1 MMSPASTHTDYR
13 RWLARLSLPGL
24 VCLLLT
30 GCPLLESGG
39 DLQEWM
45 AQERANTRPRVPPL
59 EPPKAFTPKDY
70 AASTAV
76 SPFDPLKLIGVLRS
90 STRANDTRLIDA
102 ERNRRKEPL
111 EDIPLDVMAMVGSL
125 QKSGAPTAL
134 VRVNNLLY
142 QVHLGNY
149 LGQNYGKVTQITET
163 SIQLREIVQD
173 GAGDWVERSSTLNLK
188 EEG

>member
-1 MMSPASTHTDYR
+1 MHATAHSR
-13 RWLARLSLPGL
+13 RWLTRLSCPALA
-24 VCLLLT
+24 CLLLT
-30 GCPLLESGG
+30 GCPLLGEG
-39 DLQEWM
+39 DNLQAWM
-45 AQERANTRPRVPPL
+45 AQERANTRPRVSPL
-59 EPPKAFTPKDY
+59 EPPKPFTPKDY
-70 AASTAV
+70 AAATSV

-90 STRANDTRLIDA
+90 STRASDTRLIDA

-111 EDIPLDVMAMVGSL
+111 EAIPLDSMAMVGSL

-134 VRVNNLLY
+134 VRVNDLLY

-173 GAGDWVERSSTLNLK
+173 GAGDWVERSSTLHLK

>member
-1 MMSPASTHTDYR
+1 MHATAHSR
-13 RWLARLSLPGL
+13 RWLARLSCPALA
-24 VCLLLT
+24 CLLLT
-30 GCPLLESGG
+30 GCPLLGEG
-39 DLQEWM
+39 DNSKITARSALQSS
-45 AQERANTRPRVPPL
+45 AGTRPRVPAL
-59 EPPKAFTPKDY
+59 EPPKAFAPKDY

-111 EDIPLDVMAMVGSL
+111 EDIPLDGMAMVGSL

-134 VRVNNLLY
+134 VRVNDLLY

-173 GAGDWVERSSTLNLK
+173 GAGDWVERSSTLHLK